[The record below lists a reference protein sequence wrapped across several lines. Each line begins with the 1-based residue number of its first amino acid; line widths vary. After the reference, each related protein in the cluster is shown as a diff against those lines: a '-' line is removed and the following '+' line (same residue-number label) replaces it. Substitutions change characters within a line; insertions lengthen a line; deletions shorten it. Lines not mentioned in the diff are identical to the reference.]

1 MKIVGLIT
9 EYNPFHNGHKYHIQ
23 KAKEITGAD
32 GVIVIMSGDFVQRG
46 APAMMPKHLRAE
58 AALKN
63 GASLVIELPV
73 QYATASAEQFA
84 FGAVSILHGLGC
96 VDCICFGS
104 ECGEISSLKEL
115 AQILSEEPQAY
126 KFALSSYLKEGNAF
140 PLARQKALQAYCH
153 SDDLA
158 NLLEKPNNI
167 LGVEYLKALY
177 KLHSSMKPFTITR
190 ISSEYHDVC
199 LQTEYSSASAIRNNL
214 SEDFSSLETQV
225 PAEMFSLF
233 QEHYQKSFPVE
244 ANDFSFLLKYRLLT
258 ETKESLLSYLDV
270 SEELANRI
278 CNQSNAFV
286 SFTQFCE
293 LLKTKEITY
302 SRVSRGLLH
311 ILLGIKK
318 EHTTLPLYARA
329 LGFRTD
335 STWILR
341 SIKEQA
347 SIPFFTK
354 PTEVAAFQPEA
365 LDIFASNLY
374 RSMITD
380 KFKTTFS
387 NEYEHPILRI

>member
-46 APAMMPKHLRAE
+46 TPAMMPKHLRAE

-84 FGAVSILHGLGC
+84 FGAISILHGLGC

-104 ECGEISSLKEL
+104 ECGEIRPLQEL

-126 KFALSSYLKEGNAF
+126 KTALSSYLREGNAF
-140 PLARQKALQAYCH
+140 PLARQKALHAFCH

-158 NLLEKPNNI
+158 NLLEHPNNI

-177 KLHSSMKPFTITR
+177 KLHSPMKPFTIAR
-190 ISSEYHDVC
+190 ISSNYHDDC
-199 LQTEYSSASAIRNNL
+199 LQTKYSSASAIRNNL

-225 PAEMFSLF
+225 PAEMLSLF
-233 QEHYQKSFPVE
+233 QKHYQKSFPVE
-244 ANDFSFLLKYRLLT
+244 ANDFSLLLKYRLLS
-258 ETKESLLSYLDV
+258 ENKESLLSYLDV

-278 CNQSNAFV
+278 CNQLNSYV

-293 LLKTKEITY
+293 LVKTKEITY
-302 SRVSRGLLH
+302 SRVSRSLLH

-318 EHTTLPLYARA
+318 EHVSLPLYARA
-329 LGFRTD
+329 LGFRKD

-341 SIKEQA
+341 SIKEHT

-354 PTEVAAFQPEA
+354 PTEVSSFQPEA
-365 LDIFASNLY
+365 LDMFASNLY

-380 KFKTTFS
+380 KYDTTFL